1 MAPNRYHSYITR
13 SLDAFVGGDSKNIGP
28 QYPIIAASLVPIFL
42 LLICFKSLKHVS
54 YFATFGIFIIM
65 STCIGLVTYGLAVVC
80 NGVTA
85 CGDVHY
91 AKIET
96 APILIGI
103 LTFSMEGIYV
113 LPAVYDS
120 MRDPRKVARLIQT
133 QYHLPPTTNH
143 IKTNTSTRLK
153 RPPLQTETNHHL
165 NILTPVQFGIVLDL
179 AYATATAVSAVFG
192 MCAYYIWGPET
203 AAVVATNL
211 PRYSTPLF
219 YN

>member
-1 MAPNRYHSYITR
+1 
-13 SLDAFVGGDSKNIGP
+13 
-28 QYPIIAASLVPIFL
+28 
-42 LLICFKSLKHVS
+42 
-54 YFATFGIFIIM
+54 M

-80 NGVTA
+80 NGVTGSSPLNQCSKPLMFCSA

-91 AKIET
+91 AKLET

-120 MRDPRKVARLIQT
+120 MRDPRKVHACQT
-133 QYHLPPTTNH
+133 KHNKTETKAKQNNPKQYQPNPY
-143 IKTNTSTRLK
+143 LK
-153 RPPLQTETNHHL
+153 RPSPLK
-165 NILTPVQFGIVLDL
+165 FGIVLDL

-211 PRYSTPLF
+211 PRYLIPLF
-219 YN
+219 LTDFDLRLPAAVREQR